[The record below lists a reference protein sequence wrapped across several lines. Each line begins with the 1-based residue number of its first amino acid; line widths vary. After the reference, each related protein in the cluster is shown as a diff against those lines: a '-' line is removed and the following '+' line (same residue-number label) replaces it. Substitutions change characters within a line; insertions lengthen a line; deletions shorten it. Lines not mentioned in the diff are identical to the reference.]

1 MYTHY
6 QTSGSANATTCPQK
20 ENVTTTTCQEL
31 LQMLRSVNRQAH
43 LHHCPTFFDLVT
55 ASTKR
60 SHLT

>member
-20 ENVTTTTCQEL
+20 ENVTTTTCQCFEVL
-31 LQMLRSVNRQAH
+31 TVRHTYIIAPPFLI
-43 LHHCPTFFDLVT
+43 LVT